1 MRAYVRAWVCERAC
15 VRNRVRAC
23 MSVPARAC
31 VSALMRVGACGVR
44 ALSCMRE
51 RACASIRA

>member
-1 MRAYVRAWVCERAC
+1 MRAWVRERAC

-23 MSVPARAC
+23 MSVPASAC

-51 RACASIRA
+51 RACASIRV